1 MAAQFTWFTGA
12 GLVGQTLAFFIF
24 DYFSI
29 KRVMLWSHLVC
40 GCALLGIFL
49 TQNFN
54 LLWLC
59 FSLFGIAISTAI
71 CGSSTLIAQLWDGR
85 ARQSA
90 IVAQDA
96 MFNGG
101 GVLFAALTTWFLTH
115 QYPYASTYLILVAV
129 IGFVVWL
136 ILFSD
141 FKPVAHPSVATTTSN
156 KTEWNARL
164 ILLGLSILLFML
176 AKISIFIWAPQYI
189 VAELGGA
196 VALSGQFMSNIFTTA
211 FLGSLAGTW
220 LVAHINVRYI
230 VYTFVSLSLASILML
245 ASTSNVDT
253 VLLIAFS
260 YGLSVS
266 ATFNAYVAFALS
278 QVARPNHRNVA
289 YLLLCSSL
297 GSACAPLLSSRIVE
311 IEGNMQP
318 VLYFAAL
325 LLVVVIATLIITE
338 LLAWKHTR
346 QVALALR

>member
-12 GLVGQTLAFFIF
+12 GLVGQALAFFIF

-29 KRVMLWSHLVC
+29 KRVLLWSHLFC
-40 GCALLGIFL
+40 GGALLGIFL
-49 TQNFN
+49 TQDFN

-71 CGSSTLIAQLWDGR
+71 CGSSTLIAQMWEGR

-115 QYPYASTYLILVAV
+115 QYPYASTYLILVVVIILV
-129 IGFVVWL
+129 IGL
-136 ILFSD
+136 ILVSNFQQAD
-141 FKPVAHPSVATTTSN
+141 HPAVESTMPN
-156 KTEWNARL
+156 KTEWNARI

-176 AKISIFIWAPQYI
+176 AKISMFIWAPQYI

-196 VALSGQFMSNIFTTA
+196 VELSGQFMSNIFATA

-245 ASTSNVDT
+245 ATTSDLDT
-253 VLLIAFS
+253 VMLIAFS
-260 YGLSVS
+260 YGLSIS

-278 QVARPNHRNVA
+278 QVSRPNHRNVA

-311 IEGNMQP
+311 TEGNMHT

-338 LLAWKHTR
+338 LLAWKHAKQT
-346 QVALALR
+346 QLALP